1 MLAVKKMAQV
11 RLGRTALFNEEIAE
25 EAADSRV

>member
-1 MLAVKKMAQV
+1 MAQV